1 MSFIW
6 MIIVGL
12 VAGLLARAIK
22 PGSDPMGWI
31 MTIVLG
37 IVGAMLGGFLA
48 SLIGIN
54 ADGGF
59 TGLIFSVIG
68 AIILLFLYEMIVN
81 KRRAEFDALFVIL
94 WRAISKPE
102 ALNKKF
108 NAKNQKAPRYELTP
122 ETWTV

>member
-37 IVGAMLGGFLA
+37 IVGALLGGFLA
-48 SLIGIN
+48 GLIGIN

-68 AIILLFLYEMIVN
+68 AIILLFIYEMIMS
-81 KRRAEFDALFVIL
+81 KRSV
-94 WRAISKPE
+94 
-102 ALNKKF
+102 
-108 NAKNQKAPRYELTP
+108 
-122 ETWTV
+122 

>member
-31 MTIVLG
+31 MTIILG
-37 IVGAMLGGFLA
+37 IVGAMLGGFIA
-48 SLIGIN
+48 SLVGIN

-59 TGLIFSVIG
+59 IGLVFSVIG
-68 AIILLFLYEMIVN
+68 AIILLFLYEFIMN
-81 KRRAEFDALFVIL
+81 KRRV
-94 WRAISKPE
+94 
-102 ALNKKF
+102 
-108 NAKNQKAPRYELTP
+108 
-122 ETWTV
+122 

>member
-37 IVGAMLGGFLA
+37 IVGAMLGGFIA
-48 SLIGIN
+48 GLIGID

-59 TGLIFSVIG
+59 TGLVFSVIG

-81 KRRAEFDALFVIL
+81 KRR
-94 WRAISKPE
+94 
-102 ALNKKF
+102 
-108 NAKNQKAPRYELTP
+108 T
-122 ETWTV
+122 

>member
-22 PGSDPMGWI
+22 PGSDQMGWI

-37 IVGAMLGGFLA
+37 IVGALLGGFLA
-48 SLIGIN
+48 GLIGIN

-68 AIILLFLYEMIVN
+68 AIILLFIYEMIMS
-81 KRRAEFDALFVIL
+81 KRGV
-94 WRAISKPE
+94 
-102 ALNKKF
+102 
-108 NAKNQKAPRYELTP
+108 
-122 ETWTV
+122 

>member
-12 VAGLLARAIK
+12 VTGLLARAIK

-37 IVGAMLGGFLA
+37 IVGALLGGFLA

-68 AIILLFLYEMIVN
+68 AIILLFIYEMIMS
-81 KRRAEFDALFVIL
+81 KRGV
-94 WRAISKPE
+94 
-102 ALNKKF
+102 
-108 NAKNQKAPRYELTP
+108 
-122 ETWTV
+122 

>member
-1 MSFIW
+1 MNMGFIW

-22 PGSDPMGWI
+22 PGNDPMGWI

-37 IVGAMLGGFLA
+37 IVGAMLGGFIAGLIGINA
-48 SLIGIN
+48 LIALIGIN

-68 AIILLFLYEMIVN
+68 AIILLFIYEMIMN
-81 KRRAEFDALFVIL
+81 KRRV
-94 WRAISKPE
+94 
-102 ALNKKF
+102 
-108 NAKNQKAPRYELTP
+108 
-122 ETWTV
+122 

>member
-37 IVGAMLGGFLA
+37 ILGAIVGRVLA
-48 SLIGIN
+48 NMAGIN
-54 ADGGF
+54 DGGTF
-59 TGLIFSVIG
+59 MSLVFSVIG
-68 AIILLFLYEMIVN
+68 AIILLFIYEIIMS
-81 KRRAEFDALFVIL
+81 KRGV
-94 WRAISKPE
+94 
-102 ALNKKF
+102 
-108 NAKNQKAPRYELTP
+108 
-122 ETWTV
+122 

>member
-22 PGSDPMGWI
+22 PGNDPMGWI

-37 IVGAMLGGFLA
+37 IVGAMLGGFIA
-48 SLIGIN
+48 GLIGIN

-59 TGLIFSVIG
+59 TGLTFSVIG
-68 AIILLFLYEMIVN
+68 AIILLFMYEMIMN
-81 KRRAEFDALFVIL
+81 KRRV
-94 WRAISKPE
+94 
-102 ALNKKF
+102 
-108 NAKNQKAPRYELTP
+108 
-122 ETWTV
+122 

>member
-37 IVGAMLGGFLA
+37 IVGAMLGGFVA
-48 SLIGIN
+48 GLIGIN

-68 AIILLFLYEMIVN
+68 AIILLFIYEMIMS
-81 KRRAEFDALFVIL
+81 KRRM
-94 WRAISKPE
+94 
-102 ALNKKF
+102 
-108 NAKNQKAPRYELTP
+108 
-122 ETWTV
+122 

>member
-22 PGSDPMGWI
+22 PGNDPMGWI

-37 IVGAMLGGFLA
+37 IVGALLGGFLA
-48 SLIGIN
+48 GLIGIN

-81 KRRAEFDALFVIL
+81 KRRA
-94 WRAISKPE
+94 
-102 ALNKKF
+102 
-108 NAKNQKAPRYELTP
+108 
-122 ETWTV
+122 

>member
-1 MSFIW
+1 MGFIW

-37 IVGAMLGGFLA
+37 IVGALLGGFMA
-48 SLIGIN
+48 GLIGID

-68 AIILLFLYEMIVN
+68 AIIVLFIYEMIMN
-81 KRRAEFDALFVIL
+81 KRRL
-94 WRAISKPE
+94 
-102 ALNKKF
+102 
-108 NAKNQKAPRYELTP
+108 
-122 ETWTV
+122 

>member
-22 PGSDPMGWI
+22 PGNDAMGWI
-31 MTIVLG
+31 MTIILG
-37 IVGAMLGGFLA
+37 IVGAMLGGFVA
-48 SLIGIN
+48 GLIGIN

-68 AIILLFLYEMIVN
+68 AILLLFLYEMIMN
-81 KRRAEFDALFVIL
+81 RRRI
-94 WRAISKPE
+94 
-102 ALNKKF
+102 
-108 NAKNQKAPRYELTP
+108 
-122 ETWTV
+122 

>member
-1 MSFIW
+1 MGFLW

-37 IVGAMLGGFLA
+37 IVGAMLGGFVA
-48 SLIGIN
+48 GLIGIN

-68 AIILLFLYEMIVN
+68 AIILLFLYEMIMS
-81 KRRAEFDALFVIL
+81 KRRV
-94 WRAISKPE
+94 
-102 ALNKKF
+102 
-108 NAKNQKAPRYELTP
+108 
-122 ETWTV
+122 

>member
-12 VAGLLARAIK
+12 VACLLARAIK

-81 KRRAEFDALFVIL
+81 KRRA
-94 WRAISKPE
+94 
-102 ALNKKF
+102 
-108 NAKNQKAPRYELTP
+108 
-122 ETWTV
+122 

>member
-1 MSFIW
+1 MGFIW

-37 IVGAMLGGFLA
+37 IVGAMLGGFIA
-48 SLIGIN
+48 GLIGID

-59 TGLIFSVIG
+59 IGLIFSVIG
-68 AIILLFLYEMIVN
+68 AIILLFLYEMIVT
-81 KRRAEFDALFVIL
+81 KRRV
-94 WRAISKPE
+94 
-102 ALNKKF
+102 
-108 NAKNQKAPRYELTP
+108 
-122 ETWTV
+122 

>member
-1 MSFIW
+1 

-22 PGSDPMGWI
+22 PGNDPMGWI

-48 SLIGIN
+48 GLIGIN

-81 KRRAEFDALFVIL
+81 KRRA
-94 WRAISKPE
+94 
-102 ALNKKF
+102 
-108 NAKNQKAPRYELTP
+108 
-122 ETWTV
+122 

>member
-1 MSFIW
+1 MGFIW

-22 PGSDPMGWI
+22 PGNDAMGWI

-37 IVGAMLGGFLA
+37 IVGAMLGGFVA
-48 SLIGIN
+48 GLIGID

-68 AIILLFLYEMIVN
+68 AIILLFIYEMIMS
-81 KRRAEFDALFVIL
+81 KRRV
-94 WRAISKPE
+94 
-102 ALNKKF
+102 
-108 NAKNQKAPRYELTP
+108 
-122 ETWTV
+122 

>member
-22 PGSDPMGWI
+22 PGNDPMGWI

-37 IVGAMLGGFLA
+37 IVGAMLGGFIA
-48 SLIGIN
+48 GLIGID

-68 AIILLFLYEMIVN
+68 AIILLFIYEMIMN
-81 KRRAEFDALFVIL
+81 KRRV
-94 WRAISKPE
+94 
-102 ALNKKF
+102 
-108 NAKNQKAPRYELTP
+108 
-122 ETWTV
+122 

>member
-37 IVGAMLGGFLA
+37 IVGAMLGGFVA

-68 AIILLFLYEMIVN
+68 AIILLFLYEMIMN
-81 KRRAEFDALFVIL
+81 KRRV
-94 WRAISKPE
+94 
-102 ALNKKF
+102 
-108 NAKNQKAPRYELTP
+108 
-122 ETWTV
+122 

>member
-1 MSFIW
+1 MIMGFIW

-22 PGSDPMGWI
+22 PGNDAMGWI

-37 IVGAMLGGFLA
+37 IVGAMLGGFVA
-48 SLIGIN
+48 GLIGIDAN
-54 ADGGF
+54 GGF

-81 KRRAEFDALFVIL
+81 RRRL
-94 WRAISKPE
+94 
-102 ALNKKF
+102 
-108 NAKNQKAPRYELTP
+108 
-122 ETWTV
+122 